1 MDISVVTICWTIAN
15 FIILMAILRYF
26 FFDKVNKVIDDRNE
40 EVVSTIKNADTQKEQ
55 AKLLKIES
63 EKNLE
68 DSKIQGKNIVEDYK
82 QKAEKVSEQI
92 KSEASSEAEL
102 IIVRAKSDIEREK
115 EKAEE
120 ELKNKVVDL
129 AVILSSKAL
138 EKAIDEAEHRRLIE
152 EFIAKVGN

>member
-1 MDISVVTICWTIAN
+1 MDFNLGTICFSIIN
-15 FIILMAILRYF
+15 FLILMVILKHF
-26 FFDKVNKVIDDRNE
+26 LFDRVNKVIDDRNE
-40 EVVSTIKNADTQKEQ
+40 EVASTINNADT
-55 AKLLKIES
+55 KLAEANALKIES

-68 DSKIQGKNIVEDYK
+68 NSKVQGKNIVEDYK

-92 KSEASSEAEL
+92 KNEASSEAEL
-102 IIVRAKSDIEREK
+102 IAARAKKDIEREK
-115 EKAEE
+115 EKAED
-120 ELKNKVVDL
+120 ELKKKVVDL